1 LLQQSKHHGA
11 DIADVNA
18 WATESFD
25 LATKDAYAPPIGA
38 DDNPAMPLSPKP
50 NPMYRADAKTVAE
63 ARIVIAGYRLANL
76 LNMNLK

>member
-1 LLQQSKHHGA
+1 
-11 DIADVNA
+11 VNA

-38 DDNPAMPLSPKP
+38 DDNSAMPLSPKP
-50 NPMYRADAKTVAE
+50 SAMYRAEAKTVAE
-63 ARIVIAGYRLANL
+63 ARILLAGYRLASL